1 MANRVTTRIEGATAT
16 IEFDNPDRRNAL
28 SFDLLRDLGTA
39 LSGLSSSSHVRVVI
53 LTGRGSDFC
62 VGTDLAAPRETKT
75 VRGKSIADDTERFRQ
90 INTMLNHFHQMPQV
104 TIAAIDGGCAGAGL
118 SLALAADLRIAS
130 ERAVFNTA
138 FLTAG
143 LPGDLGGIWFMSRL
157 LGGALARD
165 LYLLPRKLSAS
176 EALGLGLVGSVV
188 PAADLQETAQD
199 TARRL
204 ASAAPLALRSMK
216 QNLLQS
222 STTALGDYLAAEAER
237 LVQCARSDD
246 VREAAAAFLEK
257 RPPVFT
263 GR

>member
-1 MANRVTTRIEGATAT
+1 MTNRVVTRIENATAT
-16 IEFDNPDRRNAL
+16 IEFNNPDRRNAL
-28 SFDLLRDLGTA
+28 SFDLLRELGAA
-39 LSGLSSSSHVRVVI
+39 LTEVSSSSDVRVVI

-75 VRGKSIADDTERFRQ
+75 ARGESVADDTERFRQ
-90 INTMLNHFHQMPQV
+90 INAVLNHFHHMPQV

-130 ERAVFNTA
+130 TRALFNTA

-143 LPGDLGGIWFMSRL
+143 IPGDLGGIWFMTRL

-165 LYLLPRKLSAS
+165 LFLLPRKITAA
-176 EALGLGLVGSVV
+176 EAHDRGLVGSVV
-188 PAADLQETAQD
+188 PATELQTTARD
-199 TARRL
+199 MARRL
-204 ASAAPLALRSMK
+204 AAVAPLALRSMK
-216 QNLLQS
+216 QNFLQS
-222 STTALGDYLAAEAER
+222 ATTSLGDYLPAEAER
-237 LVQCARSDD
+237 VVECARSED
-246 VREAAAAFLEK
+246 VWEAIAAYREK